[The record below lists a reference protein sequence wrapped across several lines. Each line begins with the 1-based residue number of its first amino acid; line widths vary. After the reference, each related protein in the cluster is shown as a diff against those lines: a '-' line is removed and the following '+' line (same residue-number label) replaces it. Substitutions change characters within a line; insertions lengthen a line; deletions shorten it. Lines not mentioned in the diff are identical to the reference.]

1 MSPKVADSLRQQK
14 DITPGNSVP
23 QKPVAPAAGGHT
35 GSSQRVPSEPRLA
48 PHRLPGAGPGTMLGP
63 VSPRMGQPFKDPRG
77 TAGSMGKWPASSHQ
91 AHTGR
96 ESESPG
102 EGRGLQKV
110 RLGSWDQQP
119 GELAG
124 SNARSLGS
132 SVDVWMDVMNDRFL
146 SIQSRKRRQ

>member
-14 DITPGNSVP
+14 DITLGNSVP
-23 QKPVAPAAGGHT
+23 RTPIAPAAGGHT

-63 VSPRMGQPFKDPRG
+63 VSPCMGQPFKDLHG
-77 TAGSMGKWPASSHQ
+77 TAGLMGKWPASSHQ
-91 AHTGR
+91 AHTSR
-96 ESESPG
+96 ESECPG
-102 EGRGLQKV
+102 EGRGLREV

-119 GELAG
+119 GELVG

-132 SVDVWMDVMNDRFL
+132 SVDVMNDCFL
-146 SIQSRKRRQ
+146 SFQSRKRRQ